1 MKNKD
6 FLVLILK
13 HKFFKFMSA
22 LGLVISHVHTKLKCF
37 NSKLTT
43 VTTKL
48 FKWMLFQQF
57 SFEKDSFLCYFRLI
71 KTDNKKAQRQK

>member
-6 FLVLILK
+6 FLVRILK

-43 VTTKL
+43 VTTN
-48 FKWMLFQQF
+48 
-57 SFEKDSFLCYFRLI
+57 FLNGCYFSSLVLK
-71 KTDNKKAQRQK
+71 KTVFFVISD